1 MGDKFEKAL
10 KKSRNLRAWRNFE
23 PEQALEIVDLVV
35 HLKEIGYDCV
45 GTIRQNRL
53 SGCEVMEEK
62 GMKCLRMGNI
72 DWRIEKLTEVC
83 LVRWY
88 DSKVVMLVSN
98 YVAV

>member
-1 MGDKFEKAL
+1 MRSLEPKAGP
-10 KKSRNLRAWRNFE
+10 KIFFDNWFSS
-23 PEQALEIVDLVV
+23 VDLVI

-62 GMKCLRMGNI
+62 GMKRFRMGNI